1 MLLRSSIVTFMLAS
15 SAIGVQ
21 FDVASIEPD
30 KQNRGTTFGVGNGG
44 ASERNVTLKTMIALA
59 WRLQE
64 FQISGGPAW
73 VGSNRFDIEAK
84 AADRNSDPDQLR
96 LMLQSLMADRFQL
109 KFHRET
115 KESSVYALVV
125 GKDGLKM
132 KPSADRITPE
142 VNGPA
147 PPGAGPNH
155 GAIRV
160 GAGSLIGNAVTL
172 PLFTRFLSQKLDRA
186 IVDRTNL
193 TGRFDIRLQWT
204 PSAGEQL
211 LDPGGNPLPP
221 TDSSGPSIFSA
232 IQEQLGLKLESAR
245 GPVEMFVIDQ
255 VAKPSE
261 N

>member
-1 MLLRSSIVTFMLAS
+1 MVLRYSIIALMLAS
-15 SAIGVQ
+15 SALAVQ
-21 FDVASIEPD
+21 FDVASIKPT
-30 KQNRGTTFGVGNGG
+30 KANGGTTFGVGNGG
-44 ASERNVTLKTMIALA
+44 GGGRNVTLKTLIGLA

-73 VGSNRFDIEAK
+73 VGSDRFDIEAK
-84 AADRNSDPDQLR
+84 AEDRNADPDQLR
-96 LMLQSLMADRFQL
+96 LMLQSLLADRFQL
-109 KFHRET
+109 KYHRET

-132 KPSADRITPE
+132 KPSADQITPE

-147 PPGAGPNH
+147 PRGAGPNH
-155 GAIRV
+155 GAIRI

-172 PLFTRFLSQKLDRA
+172 PLFIRFLSQRLDRT
-186 IVDRTNL
+186 IVDKTNL

-204 PSAGEQL
+204 PSAGENPL
-211 LDPGGNPLPP
+211 SPGGDALPP
-221 TDSSGPSIFSA
+221 ADSSGPSIFSA